1 MCDAAVRFATD
12 IAISC
17 RLLRVAMLRAA
28 CGPKIGRWQE
38 RRPVSPIVRSR
49 PRPIFVANEGEVAF
63 STVSE
68 GNSRLRDSIPENPTT
83 KRARHALFGRTENSC
98 RHARLALAEW
108 I

>member
-1 MCDAAVRFATD
+1 MRRRGAVRHRHCYFLSAFESGD
-12 IAISC
+12 APRGLGPENRSLEKKAS
-17 RLLRVAMLRAA
+17 RFSNRAQ
-28 CGPKIGRWQE
+28 PTSTIL
-38 RRPVSPIVRSR
+38 
-49 PRPIFVANEGEVAF
+49 VANEGKVAF

-98 RHARLALAEW
+98 RHAPLALAEW